1 MSLNPHD
8 PAPASAPPGCAVHIR
23 GLTHVFS
30 GNAAPVVALSAI
42 DLDIPA
48 GGHVALMGPS
58 GAGKSTLLSL
68 VGGLDRPQRGELR
81 VGRHDLARLSGDA
94 LAAYRRT
101 TVGFVF
107 QHFGLLDLLSA
118 RENVE
123 LALALADV
131 PLHERH
137 QRAGALLEGV
147 GLGRR
152 ADHRPS
158 ALSGGERQRV
168 AIARALAN
176 NPGLIL
182 ADEPTGNLDAQTA
195 MLVLELLERVH
206 YEQGCTLVV
215 VTHNQAVA
223 ERADHRYLVDAGK
236 LVA

>member
-1 MSLNPHD
+1 
-8 PAPASAPPGCAVHIR
+8 
-23 GLTHVFS
+23 
-30 GNAAPVVALSAI
+30 
-42 DLDIPA
+42 
-48 GGHVALMGPS
+48 
-58 GAGKSTLLSL
+58 
-68 VGGLDRPQRGELR
+68 LR

-206 YEQGCTLVV
+206 REQGCTLVV

>member
-1 MSLNPHD
+1 MSLNSPVSSD
-8 PAPASAPPGCAVHIR
+8 RPAHPGCAIHIR
-23 GLTHVFS
+23 GLTHTYGRGAEAVT
-30 GNAAPVVALSAI
+30 ALSAI

-68 VGGLDRPQRGELR
+68 VGGLDRPQHGTLV
-81 VGRHDLARLSGDA
+81 VGDLDLAVLGGDA
-94 LAAYRRT
+94 LADYRRN

-123 LALALADV
+123 LALALSGVDIGD
-131 PLHERH
+131 RSR
-137 QRAGALLEGV
+137 RAQELLDGV
-147 GLGRR
+147 GLGDRM
-152 ADHRPS
+152 AHRPS

-182 ADEPTGNLDAQTA
+182 ADEPTGNLDAETA
-195 MLVLELLERVH
+195 ELVLDLLERVH
-206 YEQGCTLVV
+206 RAQRCTLIV
-215 VTHNQAVA
+215 VTHNEAVA
-223 ERADHRYLVDAGK
+223 ERADRRFLVNAGR

>member
-1 MSLNPHD
+1 MRIHGLRHVYGRG
-8 PAPASAPPGCAVHIR
+8 AQAV
-23 GLTHVFS
+23 T
-30 GNAAPVVALSAI
+30 ALS
-42 DLDIPA
+42 DVELDIPA

-68 VGGLDRPQRGELR
+68 VGGLDRPQQGELR
-81 VGRHDLARLSGDA
+81 VGKIDLAQLDGDA

-118 RENVE
+118 KENVE
-123 LALALADV
+123 LSLALAGFEPAD
-131 PLHERH
+131 RSR
-137 QRAGALLEGV
+137 RARELLDGV
-147 GLGRR
+147 GLSDRME
-152 ADHRPS
+152 HRPS

-176 NPGLIL
+176 DPGLIL

-195 MLVLELLERVH
+195 ELVLDLLQRVH
-206 YEQGCTLVV
+206 REQRCTLIV
-215 VTHNQAVA
+215 VTHNEAVA
-223 ERADHRYLVDAGK
+223 ERADRRLLVSAGR